1 MEQEKVKITEQ
12 YEELYGTVPV
22 NKKNDI
28 EWMKKKIEENWE
40 VWPIKEQE
48 TNLKEIEVKKFKVYF
63 VFYHDGY
70 QWNCDSRFAGGET
83 FYRYLED
90 AEKRV
95 ADYKERWYK
104 TKVLSGEL

>member
-1 MEQEKVKITEQ
+1 MEQEKAKITQQ
-12 YEELYGTVPV
+12 YVELYGLPPM

-28 EWMKKKIEENWE
+28 ERMKKKIEEGWE
-40 VWPIKEQE
+40 IWPIKEE

-95 ADYKERWYK
+95 ADYKERGYK
-104 TKVLSGEL
+104 TKVLSWEL